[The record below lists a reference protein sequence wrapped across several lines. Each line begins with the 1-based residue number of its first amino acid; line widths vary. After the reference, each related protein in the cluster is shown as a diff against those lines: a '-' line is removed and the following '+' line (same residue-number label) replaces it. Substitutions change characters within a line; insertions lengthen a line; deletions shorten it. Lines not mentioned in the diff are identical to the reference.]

1 MGDQAFSE
9 KIKSFEENQLST
21 EQRQRKVV
29 GQLIVFSVGLYV
41 IFAFVFY
48 FCFFA
53 AELRD
58 QIIYLIPLLVFPI
71 LVLCLRRLLKWYYH
85 RKLLHNHDQLSD
97 MRNQKKKLLEEVM
110 EKETYK
116 VAKQILEKFAPD
128 QLRKT
133 QGIPA
138 SPQVRPPLPRPQL
151 ALPPGSVSE
160 VELRRRSM
168 GQFPHQPR
176 MSISSNTNSPPG
188 LAIMGQSNGQGYPR
202 PPSLVGPGP
211 PMPRPVFPRERSYLD
226 KMVEYLLGDGPGN
239 RYALICKQC
248 ESHNGMALKEEFEY
262 FSFRCCYCYFWNPA
276 RKQRPTAP
284 ALTPPVKDPSSE
296 NSSSSELNSAS
307 DSEEADDPEEKKESK
322 VEKPSKAQQENVPEL
337 SNEMTQEPTEH

>member
-1 MGDQAFSE
+1 MSWVPFTQWEASLRNIRFPGVLLLVGFNTEDKGSKKQW

-85 RKLLHNHDQLSD
+85 RKLLHNHDKLSD

-133 QGIPA
+133 QVIPA

-160 VELRRRSM
+160 VELRRRSL
-168 GQFPHQPR
+168 GQLPHQPG
-176 MSISSNTNSPPG
+176 MSTSFNTNSPPH
-188 LAIMGQSNGQGYPR
+188 LAIIGQSNGQGYSR
-202 PPSLVGPGP
+202 
-211 PMPRPVFPRERSYLD
+211 
-226 KMVEYLLGDGPGN
+226 DGPSN

-284 ALTPPVKDPSSE
+284 ALTPPLKDPSSE
-296 NSSSSELNSAS
+296 HSSSSELNSAS
-307 DSEEADDPEEKKESK
+307 DSEEADDPEEKTESK
-322 VEKPSKAQQENVPEL
+322 VEKPLKDQQENVPEF
-337 SNEMTQEPTEH
+337 SNEMIQEPTEQ